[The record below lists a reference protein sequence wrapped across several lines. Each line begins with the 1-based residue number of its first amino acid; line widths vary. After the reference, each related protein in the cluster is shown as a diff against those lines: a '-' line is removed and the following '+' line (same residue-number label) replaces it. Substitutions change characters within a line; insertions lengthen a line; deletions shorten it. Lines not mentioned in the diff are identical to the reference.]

1 MWEVGPI
8 EGFETIDYLEEQDIQ
23 NVLDAIDAIKGAVI
37 EMRRKCANAER
48 KAKAMEDK
56 NWKDEQ
62 LQSLKRDLQKTRE
75 DMFRGFPITEEQA
88 KAVVSWQK
96 EHDSRVHNNPDQY
109 HGVSGGGYSYVFYP
123 TGIGTAADCIC
134 DICKRRYLKE
144 YGQNWYPACKESGG
158 IFEFQRI

>member
-23 NVLDAIDAIKGAVI
+23 NVLDAIDAIKGTVI

-62 LQSLKRDLQKTRE
+62 LQSLKRDLQETRE
-75 DMFRGFPITEEQA
+75 DMFRGFPITLEQE
-88 KAVVSWQK
+88 KAVESWQK
-96 EHDSRVHNNPDQY
+96 EHDTKVHDNPSQY

-123 TGIGTAADCIC
+123 TGIGTFADCIC
-134 DICKRRYLKE
+134 DICKRHYLKK
-144 YGQNWYPACKESGG
+144 YGESWYNACKESGG
-158 IFEFQRI
+158 IFKFQSP